1 MSRRTILISALLA
14 AATATPAAAL
24 AADNELRSHPQAYLV
39 DDDTVR
45 VQFATDQKVGRQG
58 TRITFSDRGS
68 TTRVTARGRHGDD
81 FRYVAHVDLRRGV
94 EAGRKYTVTF
104 RLGGGEPIKRLVLV
118 REQQ

>member
-14 AATATPAAAL
+14 AAAASPAAAL
-24 AADNELRSHPQAYLV
+24 AADNELRGHPQAYLV

-45 VQFATDQKVGRQG
+45 VEFATDRKVAKQG
-58 TRITFSDRGS
+58 TRITVSDRGS
-68 TTRVTARGRHGDD
+68 TTRVSAKGRHGDD
-81 FRYVAHVDLRRGV
+81 FRYVARVDLRRPM

-104 RLGGGEPIKRLVLV
+104 RLAGDEPIKRLVLV

>member
-14 AATATPAAAL
+14 AATVSPAAAL
-24 AADNELRSHPQAYLV
+24 AADNELRGQPQAYLV
-39 DDDTVR
+39 DEDTVR
-45 VQFATDQKVGRQG
+45 VQFTTDEKLAKTG

-68 TTRVTARGRHGDD
+68 TTHVSAKGRHGDD
-81 FRYVAHVDLRRGV
+81 FRYVAHIDLRRSV

-104 RLGGGEPIKRLVLV
+104 RLAGGEPIKRRALV